1 MLNSQITSGWQFL
14 GNSYLQLLLLKI
26 NIILLNPNVLKLNSY
41 FCWILR
47 IPLSYNNIIIFP
59 NVCKI
64 KFHMIYVCCLKGN
77 KTFISFQTLRSTS
90 KVTNDGFMRHLT
102 PFCYWYVYFL
112 GINLL
117 MMSELENM
125 KMINKKINGQGISP
139 QISIAFRWFNY
150 VFIMYLSNIM

>member
-14 GNSYLQLLLLKI
+14 GNSYPQLLLLKI
-26 NIILLNPNVLKLNSY
+26 NIILLNPNVL
-41 FCWILR
+41 R
-47 IPLSYNNIIIFP
+47 IPLSYNNISIFP

-64 KFHMIYVCCLKGN
+64 KFHLIYVCCLKGN

-150 VFIMYLSNIM
+150 VFIMCLSNIM

>member
-1 MLNSQITSGWQFL
+1 MLNSQFTSGWQFL
-14 GNSYLQLLLLKI
+14 GNKYPQLLLMKI
-26 NIILLNPNVLKLNSY
+26 NIILLNPDV
-41 FCWILR
+41 LR
-47 IPLSYNNIIIFP
+47 IPHSYNNISIVP

-64 KFHMIYVCCLKGN
+64 NFHLIYVCCLKGN

-139 QISIAFRWFNY
+139 QISIAFRRYNY

>member
-1 MLNSQITSGWQFL
+1 MLNFQITSAWQFL
-14 GNSYLQLLLLKI
+14 GNGYPTQILLLTI
-26 NIILLNPNVLKLNSY
+26 NIILLNSNVFNSKLKSD
-41 FCWILR
+41 
-47 IPLSYNNIIIFP
+47 PLSYNTISIFP

-139 QISIAFRWFNY
+139 QISMHLGD
-150 VFIMYLSNIM
+150 FIM